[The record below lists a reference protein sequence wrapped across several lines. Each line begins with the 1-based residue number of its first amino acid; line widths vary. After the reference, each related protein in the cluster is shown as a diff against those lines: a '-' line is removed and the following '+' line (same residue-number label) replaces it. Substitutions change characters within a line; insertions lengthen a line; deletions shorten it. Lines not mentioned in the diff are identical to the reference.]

1 MKRSLYMA
9 TLVLVGIVL
18 TVATVHA
25 RQQRVDLE
33 LHDVAEN
40 LYMLS
45 NASPEGMGGGGN
57 TAIFV
62 TSSGVVLVDT
72 KINGYGQDIL
82 AEVAGITDRPV
93 TTIINTH
100 NHYDHSGGNVEFPD
114 TVDFVVHEN
123 ARAQMARA
131 SCEPVTNCD
140 AFKGE
145 NAKYLPET
153 TYADQLTL
161 FSGSDQ
167 IDLYH
172 FGRGHTDGDTFVVFR
187 GVRTVHTGDMFARK
201 GLPFIDAVNGN
212 GSATEFGSTLQK
224 AVDGISGVDTVI
236 PGHATAVHTWSD
248 FVDSSGFYNDI
259 VTKAQQ
265 ANAAGQSVEDFVRSY
280 QRPSEYSDFEVEEG
294 RLTSVAGYVFEG
306 R

>member
-18 TVATVHA
+18 TVATDHA

-45 NASPEGMGGGGN
+45 NASSEGMGGGGN

-100 NHYDHSGGNVEFPD
+100 NHYDHSGGNVEFSD

-172 FGRGHTDGDTFVVFR
+172 FGRGHADGDTFVVFR

-224 AVDGISGVDTVI
+224 ACLLYT
-236 PGHATAVHTWSD
+236 SD
-248 FVDSSGFYNDI
+248 
-259 VTKAQQ
+259 
-265 ANAAGQSVEDFVRSY
+265 AADE
-280 QRPSEYSDFEVEEG
+280 
-294 RLTSVAGYVFEG
+294 
-306 R
+306 

>member
-18 TVATVHA
+18 TVATDHA

-33 LHDVAEN
+33 LHYVAEN

-82 AEVAGITDRPV
+82 AEVAGSTDRPV

-280 QRPSEYSDFEVEEG
+280 QRPCEYSDFEVEEG

>member
-18 TVATVHA
+18 TVATDHA

-248 FVDSSGFYNDI
+248 FVDSSGFYTEI
-259 VTKAQQ
+259 VTNAKK
-265 ANAAGQSVEDFVRSY
+265 ANASGQSVEDFVRYY